1 MGKGKMPVPIGAD
14 ELEKRT
20 DAAMYG
26 LLMNLK
32 ESISAIEW
40 PREGCIGYNVGEFD
54 VTSIMPCSDGEQAW
68 LEVREGDFV
77 CCRVPAYQVAIFYKK
92 PDKVAPVDPQT
103 EDE

>member
-1 MGKGKMPVPIGAD
+1 MGNSKMPVPIRAD

-20 DAAMYG
+20 QAAMYG
-26 LLMNLK
+26 ILMNAK

-40 PREGCIGYNVGEFD
+40 PREDGGCYNVGAFG
-54 VTSIMPCSDGEQAW
+54 VTSIMPCSDGEQVW

-77 CCRVPAYQVAIFYKK
+77 CCRIPAYQVAIFYKK
-92 PDKVAPVDPQT
+92 PAAPATPQS